1 MSGTIWNKHN
11 LKRAGVKKSVRPCL
25 CLCIDS
31 IFTWIVTRP
40 CAWRESVL
48 LKYPFLIWQRTSF
61 HFYADFY
68 FSSITNKTI
77 TRFDRVTQQV
87 FYKKKKLFTIA
98 SVFLIFLVLCG
109 FLFVFVPGSQCCL
122 CIWIPGGKIKICVKM
137 KRCSLPYEK
146 WIFHNDQ
153 PVWDDNI

>member
-1 MSGTIWNKHN
+1 MATITP
-11 LKRAGVKKSVRPCL
+11 LMRFICQYRACTKYIDFLYRAHAKTTRFNSSVQKLYVVIPNWL
-25 CLCIDS
+25 I
-31 IFTWIVTRP
+31 IM
-40 CAWRESVL
+40 
-48 LKYPFLIWQRTSF
+48 KYPFLIWQRTSF

-98 SVFLIFLVLCG
+98 SVFLIFLALCG

-122 CIWIPGGKIKICVKM
+122 CIWIPHS
-137 KRCSLPYEK
+137 RLSLR
-146 WIFHNDQ
+146 FF
-153 PVWDDNI
+153 